1 MAFASYRACSL
12 PSNRQ
17 VAPCVPACPP
27 REAGGIVLSMTT
39 PISNDEIVRLF
50 NNMAAMLEI
59 KGDSVFKIR
68 AYQRAA
74 NTIEQLSWSLAAA
87 AAAGD
92 DLRKIPG
99 VGKAISEKVQEY
111 VATGHVAAYDRLA
124 EELPPNVL
132 DLLEVPGMGPKTVK
146 AAVAELGIGSV
157 AELEQAALD
166 GRLAQLPRMGKKS
179 ADNILRHI
187 RAQRLRSDRTPLG
200 IAAETCAAVSAQ
212 LFDACPELVSLT
224 PAGSLRRWEE
234 TIGDLDLIAI
244 SDNPSETGQAL
255 VSLPSVREVLVHGDA
270 KTSVVVDPG
279 IQIDLRAGEPDSLG
293 AMLQYFTG
301 SQQHNIRLRDYANRQ
316 GLSLNEYG
324 ITVMESGEVER
335 FPDEVSFYARLG
347 LPWIPPELRRGAD
360 ELDLARSGNLPD
372 LVTESDLKG
381 DLHLHSDW
389 SDGKFSL
396 EEMVA
401 AVAAMGY
408 QYMALTDHSQGL
420 GVANGLNPDRLARQ
434 IEVLRSLQDRYDMII
449 LCGSEVDIR
458 ADGAMDFPDDV
469 LAMLDWVIASVHNA
483 MTQDRDTMTRRIIR
497 AMENPHVAA
506 IGHASTRLLGRR
518 DPVDFDIEALLQTAR
533 DTGTAMEINAAP
545 ERLDLKDTNA
555 ARARE
560 LGVPLVINTD
570 SHHTD
575 GLTNRRFGVAVARR
589 AQCGP
594 EHILNTYPAA
604 EFLAWL
610 RTPKSQR
617 MLRFDAMIASRVSE
631 SVS

>member
-1 MAFASYRACSL
+1 
-12 PSNRQ
+12 
-17 VAPCVPACPP
+17 
-27 REAGGIVLSMTT
+27 MTT
-39 PISNDEIVRLF
+39 PITNEDIVQLF

-59 KGDSVFKIR
+59 KGDTVFKIR

-87 AAAGD
+87 AASGE

-111 VATGHVAAYDRLA
+111 VETGHVAAYDRLA

-132 DLLEVPGMGPKTVK
+132 GMLEVPGMGPKTVK
-146 AAVAELGIGSV
+146 AAVDELGIGSV
-157 AELEQAALD
+157 VELEQAALD
-166 GRLAQLPRMGKKS
+166 GRLEQLPRMGKRS
-179 ADNILRHI
+179 VANILRHI
-187 RAQRLRSDRTPLG
+187 QAQRMRSDRTPLG
-200 IAAETCAAVSAQ
+200 IASETCAAVTAQ
-212 LFDACPELVSLT
+212 LFDACPGLVSIT

-234 TIGDLDLIAI
+234 TIGDLDLIAV
-244 SDNPSETGQAL
+244 SENPAETGPAL
-255 VSLPSVREVLVHGDA
+255 AALPSVREVLVQGDS

-279 IQIDLRAGEPDSLG
+279 IQIDLRNGEPDAMG

-301 SQQHNIRLRDYANRQ
+301 SQQHNIRLRDYANRR

-324 ITVMESGEVER
+324 ITVIDSGETKH
-335 FPDEVSFYARLG
+335 FPDEESFYGRLD

-360 ELDLARSGNLPD
+360 ELDAAREGNLPN
-372 LVTESDLKG
+372 LVTESDLRG

-389 SDGKFSL
+389 SDGKFPL

-408 QYMALTDHSQGL
+408 DYMALTDHSQGL
-420 GVANGLNPDRLARQ
+420 GVANGLTPDRLARQ
-434 IEVLRSLQDRYDMII
+434 IEILRNLQSRYDMTI

-469 LAMLDWVIASVHNA
+469 LGMLDWVIASVHNA
-483 MTQDRDTMTRRIIR
+483 MSQDRETMTRRITR
-497 AMENPHVAA
+497 AMENPHVTV

-518 DPVDFDIEALLQTAR
+518 DPVEFDIEALLQTAR
-533 DTGTAMEINAAP
+533 ETGTAMEINAAP
-545 ERLDLKDTNA
+545 ERLDLKDTHA

-560 LGVPLVINTD
+560 LGIPLVINTD
-570 SHHTD
+570 SHHVD
-575 GLTNRRFGVAVARR
+575 GLTNRTFGVAVARR
-589 AQCGP
+589 AWCGP
-594 EHILNTYPAA
+594 EHILNTYPAN

-610 RTPKSQR
+610 RAPKGQRAERFTAMVGARAAASQP
-617 MLRFDAMIASRVSE
+617 
-631 SVS
+631 

>member
-1 MAFASYRACSL
+1 
-12 PSNRQ
+12 
-17 VAPCVPACPP
+17 
-27 REAGGIVLSMTT
+27 MTT

-111 VATGHVAAYDRLA
+111 VATGHVVAYDRLA

-146 AAVAELGIGSV
+146 AAVEELGIGSV
-157 AELEQAALD
+157 VELEQAALD

-187 RAQRLRSDRTPLG
+187 RAQRMRSDRTPLG
-200 IAAETCAAVSAQ
+200 IASETCAAVSAQ
-212 LFDACPELVSLT
+212 LFDACPGLVSLT

-234 TIGDLDLIAI
+234 TIGDLDLIAV
-244 SDNPSETGQAL
+244 SDNPAETGQAL
-255 VSLPSVREVLVHGDA
+255 ASLPSVREVLVHGDA

-420 GVANGLNPDRLARQ
+420 GVANGLTPDRLARQ
-434 IEVLRSLQDRYDMII
+434 IEVLRSLQDRYDMVI

-458 ADGAMDFPDDV
+458 ADGAMDFLDDV

-483 MTQDRDTMTRRIIR
+483 MNQDRNTMTRRIIR

-570 SHHTD
+570 SHHID
-575 GLTNRRFGVAVARR
+575 GLTNQRFGVAVARR

-594 EHILNTYPAA
+594 EHILNTYPAD

-610 RTPKSQR
+610 RSPKAQR
-617 MLRFDAMIASRVSE
+617 ARHFDSMVAARAPASSP
-631 SVS
+631 

>member
-1 MAFASYRACSL
+1 
-12 PSNRQ
+12 
-17 VAPCVPACPP
+17 
-27 REAGGIVLSMTT
+27 MTT

-87 AAAGD
+87 AAAGG

-132 DLLEVPGMGPKTVK
+132 ELLEVPGMGPKTVK
-146 AAVAELGIGSV
+146 AVVDELGIGSV
-157 AELEQAALD
+157 AELEQAARD
-166 GRLAQLPRMGKKS
+166 GRLAQLPRMGKRS
-179 ADNILRHI
+179 VENILRHI
-187 RAQRLRSDRTPLG
+187 RAQRMRSDRTPLG
-200 IAAETCAAVSAQ
+200 IASETCAAVSAQ
-212 LFDACPELVSLT
+212 LFDACPGLVSLT

-244 SDNPSETGQAL
+244 SDNPSETGPAL
-255 VSLPSVREVLVHGDA
+255 ASLPAVREVLAHGDA

-279 IQIDLRAGEPDSLG
+279 IQIDLRAGDPDSLG

-401 AVAAMGY
+401 AVADMGY

-420 GVANGLNPDRLARQ
+420 GVANGLTPDRLARQ
-434 IEVLRSLQDRYDMII
+434 TEVLRSLQDRYDMVI

-469 LAMLDWVIASVHNA
+469 LSMLDWVIASVHNA
-483 MTQDRDTMTRRIIR
+483 MSQDRDTMTRRITR
-497 AMENPHVAA
+497 AMENPHVTA
-506 IGHASTRLLGRR
+506 IGHASARLLGRR

-575 GLTNRRFGVAVARR
+575 GLTNRRFGIAVARR

-594 EHILNTYPAA
+594 EHVLNTYPAG

-610 RTPKSQR
+610 QSPKAQRT
-617 MLRFDAMIASRVSE
+617 LRFDAMVASRVSE
-631 SVS
+631 SGS

>member
-1 MAFASYRACSL
+1 
-12 PSNRQ
+12 
-17 VAPCVPACPP
+17 
-27 REAGGIVLSMTT
+27 MTS
-39 PISNDEIVRLF
+39 PISNDEIVELF

-74 NTIEQLSWSLAAA
+74 NTIDQLSWSLAVAA
-87 AAAGD
+87 ASGD

-99 VGKAISEKVQEY
+99 VGKAISEKVREY
-111 VATGHVAAYDRLA
+111 VATGQVAAYDRLA

-132 DLLEVPGMGPKTVK
+132 ELLEVPGMGPKTVK
-146 AAVAELGIGSV
+146 AVVDELGIGSV

-166 GRLAQLPRMGKKS
+166 GRLAQLPRMGKRS
-179 ADNILRHI
+179 VENILRHI
-187 RAQRLRSDRTPLG
+187 RAHRMRSDRTPLG
-200 IAAETCAAVSAQ
+200 IASEVCAAVSAQ
-212 LFDACPELVSLT
+212 LFDVCANLVSLT

-234 TIGDLDLIAI
+234 TIGDIDLIAV
-244 SDNPSETGQAL
+244 SDNPSETGVAL
-255 VSLPSVREVLVHGDA
+255 AGLPSVREVLVQGDA

-279 IQIDLRAGEPDSLG
+279 IQIDLRTGEPDALG

-324 ITVMESGEVER
+324 ITTIETGNTEH
-335 FPDEVSFYARLG
+335 FADEASFYARLG

-360 ELDLARSGNLPD
+360 ELDAARDGNLPN
-372 LVTESDLKG
+372 LVTENDLKG

-389 SDGKFSL
+389 SDGKFPL

-401 AVAAMGY
+401 AVAGMGY

-420 GVANGLNPDRLARQ
+420 GVANGLTPDRLARQ
-434 IEVLRSLQDRYDMII
+434 IEVLRSLQDRYAMTI

-469 LAMLDWVIASVHNA
+469 LAMLDWVVASVHNA
-483 MTQDRDTMTRRIIR
+483 MGQDRATMTGRISR
-497 AMENPHVAA
+497 AMENPHVTV
-506 IGHASTRLLGRR
+506 IGHASARLLGRR
-518 DPVDFDIEALLQTAR
+518 DPVDFDIESLLQTAR
-533 DTGTAMEINAAP
+533 DTGTAMELNAAP
-545 ERLDLKDTNA
+545 ERLDLKDTHA

-575 GLTNRRFGVAVARR
+575 GLKNRRFGVAVARR
-589 AQCGP
+589 ARCGP
-594 EHILNTYPAA
+594 EHVLNTYSTD

-610 RTPKSQR
+610 RSPKSQR
-617 MLRFDAMIASRVSE
+617 TARFDAMAAARVPVSRQ
-631 SVS
+631 